1 MLERRR
7 SVDRAVRAL
16 ALAALAGLVCAAAPS
31 RAVAQQTEVFTVKDV
46 VVDATAA
53 TAAVARDQAIAEG
66 ERLALQ
72 RLLARLTLRRDEG
85 RLPKPSAGELTDLLA
100 GCEVQEEKN
109 SPVRYIA
116 RLTYHLKPR
125 AVEQLLRAAGV
136 GFAETPSKPIVVLAL
151 LRSDSALLLWD
162 DPNPWRTAWSALP
175 PADGLVPFSA
185 PVGDVND
192 IAEVTAEQAARGDR
206 ARLAAIAARYGAGG
220 ALVAAATLRRE
231 AGSGRS
237 VVDLAATR
245 YGAALQDQIKVA
257 SLAGGPGES
266 GQALLS
272 RAAQAIE
279 DEVTE
284 RWKEDNL
291 LHFDQAQQAVVS
303 VPIRGLEDWVKV
315 QQRLREIATITRADL
330 VYLSRGE
337 ARVALSYLGDAAQL
351 KQALAQRDLVLS
363 DEGGALS
370 LRIAG
375 PGVGAAVQQGGPVS
389 SP

>member
-1 MLERRR
+1 
-7 SVDRAVRAL
+7 
-16 ALAALAGLVCAAAPS
+16 
-31 RAVAQQTEVFTVKDV
+31 
-46 VVDATAA
+46 
-53 TAAVARDQAIAEG
+53 VARDQAIAEG

-85 RLPKPSAGELTDLLA
+85 RLPRPSAGELTDLLA
-100 GCEVQEEKN
+100 GFEVQEEKN
-109 SPVRYIA
+109 SPVRYLA
-116 RLTYHLKPR
+116 RLTYHFKSR

-136 GFAETPSKPIVVLAL
+136 GFAETPSKPIVVLPL
-151 LRSDSALLLWD
+151 LRSGSALLLWD
-162 DPNPWRTAWSALP
+162 GPNPWRTAWSALP

-315 QQRLREIATITRADL
+315 QQHLREIATITRADL

>member
-16 ALAALAGLVCAAAPS
+16 ATLAGLVCAAAPS
-31 RAVAQQTEVFTVKDV
+31 PAVAQQSEVFTVKDV
-46 VVDATAA
+46 AVDATAA

-66 ERLALQ
+66 EHLALQ

-100 GCEVQEEKN
+100 GFEVQEEKN
-109 SPVRYIA
+109 SPVRYLA
-116 RLTYHLKPR
+116 RLTYHFKPR

-136 GFAETPSKPIVVLAL
+136 GFAETPSKPIVVLPL
-151 LRSDSALLLWD
+151 LRSGSALLLWD

-206 ARLAAIAARYGAGG
+206 ARLGAIAARYGAGG

-266 GQALLS
+266 GQALLA

-303 VPIRGLEDWVKV
+303 VPIRGLEDWVSV